1 MLLILATFSFA
12 TVPMPAPLTSA
23 DMEIL
28 PYEPTDINIETSQS
42 VAETLEEIAEISY
55 ETTEEAGEITTAEIE
70 LGSVAE
76 LVEAEAEIVVE
87 EATMASLAIT
97 TTPDGATILVNRR
110 VSGTTPFF
118 ADELEPREYN
128 IMLLK
133 EGFTLFDTT
142 FTLSAGQND
151 TLSIALISENQQVQA
166 PARTR
171 GRDTATQAESEE
183 EEKDKT
189 DTLSEEELAT
199 KRRRMDRAGI
209 IVFLSVMFVS
219 MAMQESRSR

>member
-1 MLLILATFSFA
+1 
-12 TVPMPAPLTSA
+12 MPAPLTSA

-42 VAETLEEIAEISY
+42 VAETLEEI
-55 ETTEEAGEITTAEIE
+55 TEETGEITTAEIE

-76 LVEAEAEIVVE
+76 FVEATNAEAEEIIEAEIVVE
-87 EATMASLAIT
+87 EATTASLAIT